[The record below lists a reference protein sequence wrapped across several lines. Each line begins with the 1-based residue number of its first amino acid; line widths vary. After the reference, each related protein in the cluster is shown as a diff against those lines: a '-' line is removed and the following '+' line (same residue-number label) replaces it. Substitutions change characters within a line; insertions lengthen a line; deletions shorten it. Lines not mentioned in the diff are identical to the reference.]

1 MSIFEN
7 LFIFN
12 RNNQHIKKEI
22 SKRTLSALAKTSV
35 HVTVLTNKGQAGDES
50 VCSTFR
56 STWKHRLNILV
67 RWVNPTTV
75 YRCLPASVHIFSHS
89 VLKFSKDER
98 DKAESIHVIL
108 TFTINLC
115 CSCTFTAVTE
125 HMLIS
130 TQRTFCLSFCS
141 GPTEEPFERFV
152 LHFHKWYLF
161 VWEMSKRCCLVYM
174 NICQN
179 DISAREFLKS
189 LDIVKREQPFVLPV
203 LLFIGAAAS
212 FLLFSRSLSLLLGLR
227 SLSRSLSSSRFL
239 THMLSVLFLFQT
251 DTHMR
256 STCYGGY
263 KRGQCVKPLFG
274 AVTKSECC
282 CASTEYAYGEPC
294 QPCPP
299 QSSGTAIQIAPTF
312 THIEPPPAAWQM
324 QTQTDTVC
332 AKFETHPLMWG
343 WPNETLHLLCMPA

>member
-35 HVTVLTNKGQAGDES
+35 HVTILTNKGQANGES
-50 VCSTFR
+50 VCFR
-56 STWKHRLNILV
+56 STWKNRLNILA

-108 TFTINLC
+108 TFTIQL
-115 CSCTFTAVTE
+115 
-125 HMLIS
+125 LS
-130 TQRTFCLSFCS
+130 TCWSAAPVPSRSPLKDLFC
-141 GPTEEPFERFV
+141 
-152 LHFHKWYLF
+152 
-161 VWEMSKRCCLVYM
+161 
-174 NICQN
+174 IIIN
-179 DISAREFLKS
+179 DISLCEKCWNAVVWSMWTFVRMISVQENSSNPWILWKENNHLFCQCCCLLELRTLSSFS
-189 LDIVKREQPFVLPV
+189 LT
-203 LLFIGAAAS
+203 
-212 FLLFSRSLSLLLGLR
+212 LSLLLGLR

-324 QTQTDTVC
+324 QTQTETVC
-332 AKFETHPLMWG
+332 A
-343 WPNETLHLLCMPA
+343 

>member
-35 HVTVLTNKGQAGDES
+35 HVTVLTNKGQAGDGS

-108 TFTINLC
+108 TFTINLY
-115 CSCTFTAVTE
+115 CSCTFTAVIE

-161 VWEMSKRCCLVYM
+161 VWEMSKRCCLVYV
-174 NICQN
+174 NICQ
-179 DISAREFLKS
+179 
-189 LDIVKREQPFVLPV
+189 KRIPEIPGYCEKRTTICFASVV
-203 LLFIGAAAS
+203 VYGAAAS
-212 FLLFSRSLSLLLGLR
+212 FLPFSRSLSFAWSSVSFEISFLISVSHTHAVCLIFVSNRHAHAQYVLR
-227 SLSRSLSSSRFL
+227 RLQAR
-239 THMLSVLFLFQT
+239 
-251 DTHMR
+251 
-256 STCYGGY
+256 
-263 KRGQCVKPLFG
+263 
-274 AVTKSECC
+274 AVC
-282 CASTEYAYGEPC
+282 
-294 QPCPP
+294 
-299 QSSGTAIQIAPTF
+299 
-312 THIEPPPAAWQM
+312 
-324 QTQTDTVC
+324 
-332 AKFETHPLMWG
+332 
-343 WPNETLHLLCMPA
+343 

>member
-115 CSCTFTAVTE
+115 CSCTFTAVTCWSALKE
-125 HMLIS
+125 LS
-130 TQRTFCLSFCS
+130 VSPSAPVPRRSPLKDVFCIF
-141 GPTEEPFERFV
+141 
-152 LHFHKWYLF
+152 
-161 VWEMSKRCCLVYM
+161 
-174 NICQN
+174 IN
-179 DISAREFLKS
+179 DISLCEKCRNAVVWSMWTFVRMISVRENSSNPWILWKENNHLFCQCCCLLELRPLSSFS
-189 LDIVKREQPFVLPV
+189 L
-203 LLFIGAAAS
+203 A
-212 FLLFSRSLSLLLGLR
+212 LSLLLGLR

-324 QTQTDTVC
+324 QTKTDTVC

>member
-161 VWEMSKRCCLVYM
+161 VWEMSKRCCLVYV

-212 FLLFSRSLSLLLGLR
+212 FLLFSRSLSFAWSSVSFEISFLILVSHTHAVCLIFVSNRHAHAQYVLR
-227 SLSRSLSSSRFL
+227 RLQAR
-239 THMLSVLFLFQT
+239 
-251 DTHMR
+251 
-256 STCYGGY
+256 
-263 KRGQCVKPLFG
+263 
-274 AVTKSECC
+274 AVC
-282 CASTEYAYGEPC
+282 
-294 QPCPP
+294 
-299 QSSGTAIQIAPTF
+299 
-312 THIEPPPAAWQM
+312 
-324 QTQTDTVC
+324 
-332 AKFETHPLMWG
+332 
-343 WPNETLHLLCMPA
+343 